1 MKFFYR
7 HWYLFYLDFYFSY
20 AVIFLLISKLTVGM
34 SEVTCCAVLS
44 CSVVSDSLWPHG
56 LLPTRL
62 FCPWGFSRQEYWSGL
77 PCPPPGESSQPR
89 NQTQVSNPGLPHCRQ
104 ILSCLSHQRRLRE
117 VINTDKVKFNCLLS
131 CETHHDGELLKKH
144 CRNNF
149 YTIMY
154 VKLILVEV
162 PKLI

>member
-44 CSVVSDSLWPHG
+44 RSVVSDSSMDGSLPGSSVHG
-56 LLPTRL
+56 ILQARILEWLAMPSSRGIFPT
-62 FCPWGFSRQEYWSGL
+62 QE
-77 PCPPPGESSQPR
+77 
-89 NQTQVSNPGLPHCRQ
+89 SNPGLPHCRQ

-117 VINTDKVKFNCLLS
+117 VINTDKVKFSCLLP

>member
-1 MKFFYR
+1 M
-7 HWYLFYLDFYFSY
+7 L
-20 AVIFLLISKLTVGM
+20 
-34 SEVTCCAVLS
+34 CCAELLS
-44 CSVVSDSLWPHG
+44 RV
-56 LLPTRL
+56 RL
-62 FCPWGFSRQEYWSGL
+62 FVAPWTVAHQAPLSMGFTRQEYWSGL